1 MLLGQKIGKTHG
13 LGQKALG
20 VAKKLG
26 KVAAGASVVGSAILA
41 AKTVANDQNV
51 RQVGRLL
58 APGLQGIARNAM
70 N

>member
-20 VAKKLG
+20 VAKKVG
-26 KVAAGASVVGSAILA
+26 KVAGTIAVAATAGRMV
-41 AKTVANDQNV
+41 KTVADDQNV

-58 APGLQGIARNAM
+58 APGIQGLARNAM
-70 N
+70 M